1 MRRLLSALA
10 IATSAFIL
18 AVSPA
23 AATKQGKYL
32 QSCGQANVGQVDPLV
47 TPGQPADHNHAEF
60 GAVTWGTSTTTADM
74 LSGLTTCKIPG
85 NHSAYWVPTMV
96 ASDGSQVPPTSAGGY
111 YGAFWTPDAEQIQP
125 FPVGIRFIVGN
136 SHSTVLQSAA
146 IVHWR
151 CDAAGQPTLARP
163 PRAGECPVGVG
174 VELSF
179 DGPKYWDGINL
190 DTPNHQSHLSYAKDA
205 GHQIRIPVIAWS
217 FHYPAAAVGGMLD
230 SDHGIGPAGR
240 SAHMDLWEAQDPFQQ
255 AELTKCL
262 NDPARNSTSSPLCG
276 TMTSSNSDW
285 WTGPLVSWS
294 QHFEYVAPN
303 GDGGVYP

>member
-1 MRRLLSALA
+1 MSRLSSMCVVFAVLLVFAS
-10 IATSAFIL
+10 SAFGY
-18 AVSPA
+18 
-23 AATKQGKYL
+23 KQGKYL
-32 QSCGQANVGQVDPLV
+32 QSCGPANLAQVDPLV
-47 TPGQPADHNHAEF
+47 TPGQVADHNHAEF
-60 GAVTWGTSTTTADM
+60 GAVAWGTASTTAD
-74 LSGLTTCKIPG
+74 LLAGSTTCRIPG

-96 ASDGSQVPPTSAGGY
+96 ATDGTQVAPTSAGGY
-111 YGAFWTPDAEQIQP
+111 YGAFWTPDAEQVQP
-125 FPVGIRFIVGN
+125 FPVGIRFIVGD
-136 SHSTVLQSAA
+136 SHGTVLQSAA

-163 PRAGECPVGVG
+163 PRAGECPTGVG

-179 DGPKYWDGINL
+179 DGPKYWDGVNL
-190 DTPNHQSHLSYAKDA
+190 DSANHRSHLSYTKDA

-240 SAHMDLWEAQDPFQQ
+240 TAHMDLWEAQDPFQQ

-276 TMTSSNSDW
+276 TMNSSNSAL
-285 WTGPLVSWS
+285 WTDPLVAWS
-294 QHFEYVAPN
+294 QHFEYVLPN
-303 GDGGVYP
+303 GAGGTYP